1 MSTYPIELNNTI
13 RSARYRLFLSFFG
26 GLGIVLYSTSFYIEF
41 GINGGVVGFFSG
53 LLISV
58 LLSIYVVR
66 INYPLSVSIS
76 EKGVLFKYAGKN
88 RPLRFKN
95 LKGRFGP
102 KIVRLVG
109 HLFIDWD
116 DVKEINVEANRKL
129 MAPLSSSKI
138 IFNDGS
144 WQSLGLLDKEIV
156 DEIIKGYEKFKAK
169 QKVQR
174 EPKP

>member
-1 MSTYPIELNNTI
+1 MYKVFLSALSIAGIFFSIPFYLKFGFKGLAIGLFVTVIYSVPISTY
-13 RSARYRLFLSFFG
+13 G
-26 GLGIVLYSTSFYIEF
+26 
-41 GINGGVVGFFSG
+41 
-53 LLISV
+53 
-58 LLSIYVVR
+58 VR

-169 QKVQR
+169 QKVQK